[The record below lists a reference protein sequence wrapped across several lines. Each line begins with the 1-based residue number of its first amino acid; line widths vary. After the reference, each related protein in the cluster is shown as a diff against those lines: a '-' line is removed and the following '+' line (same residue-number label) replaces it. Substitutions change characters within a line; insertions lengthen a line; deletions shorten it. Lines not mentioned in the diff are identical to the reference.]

1 MQITNYVLY
10 GLKKVKLYT
19 GKLKILFQKLK
30 DAHNEEKQIIIRN
43 TFNNINTKINNWLNE
58 K

>member
-1 MQITNYVLY
+1 MVNAKDLVS
-10 GLKKVKLYT
+10 KH
-19 GKLKILFQKLK
+19 K
-30 DAHNEEKQIIIRN
+30 DANNEEKQIIIRN